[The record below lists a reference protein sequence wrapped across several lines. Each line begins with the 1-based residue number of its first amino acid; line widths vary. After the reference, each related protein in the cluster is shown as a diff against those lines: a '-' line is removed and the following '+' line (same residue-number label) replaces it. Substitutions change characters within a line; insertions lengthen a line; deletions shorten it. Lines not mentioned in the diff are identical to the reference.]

1 MKKPWIVSS
10 ILAALAVVV
19 LGFYLNR
26 DRGRAVVVDIEPPG
40 PPKRIVSLAPNLTEI
55 LFALGLGEQVVAISS
70 DSDYPP
76 EAAPLETIGTFWQPN
91 TEAVIAAR
99 PDLVVTLSFGQQQSV
114 AQTLK
119 RLGVDVLML
128 KIRTVGEFFVAV
140 EQIGEATACRQRAKA
155 LVAEIVEQMSGL
167 QSKLGPARTARVL
180 WVVQAEPLRAA
191 GRSTFVNELIEL
203 AGGENAIGPTVQQYP
218 QIGTEE
224 LLACGA
230 ETIIQSAMGTDDLA
244 DEQQAAEAFWQ
255 RFENLPAVKN
265 NRIYVVQPDT
275 VLRLSPRLPEGI
287 ELIAQCLHP
296 KLFAR
301 TDDAEQEKP

>member
-1 MKKPWIVSS
+1 MKKRWIVSS
-10 ILAALAVVV
+10 ILAALAVIV

-40 PPKRIVSLAPNLTEI
+40 PPQRIVSLAPNLTEI
-55 LFALGLGEQVVAISS
+55 LFALGLGEKVVAISS
-70 DSDYPP
+70 DSDYPS
-76 EAAPLETIGTFWQPN
+76 EAAQLETIGTFWQPD
-91 TEAVIAAR
+91 TEAVIAAK
-99 PDLVVTLSFGQQQSV
+99 PDLVITLSFGQQLSI
-114 AQTLK
+114 ARTLK
-119 RLGVDVLML
+119 RLGINVLTLRIDKVD
-128 KIRTVGEFFVAV
+128 EFFAAV
-140 EQIGEATACRQRAKA
+140 EQIGAATSCLQRAKA
-155 LVAEIVEQMSGL
+155 LVADVKNQMSDL
-167 QSKLGPARTARVL
+167 QSKLNSARTARVL

-244 DEQQAAEAFWQ
+244 GEQQAAEAFWQ
-255 RFENLPAVKN
+255 KFENLPAVKN

-275 VLRLSPRLPEGI
+275 VLRLSPRLPQGI

-296 KLFAR
+296 TLFAQ
-301 TDDAEQEKP
+301 TGAKQDP